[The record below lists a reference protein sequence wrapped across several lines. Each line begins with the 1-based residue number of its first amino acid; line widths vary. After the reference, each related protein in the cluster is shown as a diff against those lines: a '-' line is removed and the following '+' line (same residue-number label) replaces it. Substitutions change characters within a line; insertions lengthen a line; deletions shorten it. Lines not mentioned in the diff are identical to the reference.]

1 MASGSA
7 TVGQSAAPTPAPR
20 PAPTPAAPAPAPAA
34 GAPTTGATADKATI
48 SSPAAPQN
56 PYASIGAPGSAE
68 VTVDG
73 WKKGQNDCL
82 EHILTNQG
90 YSLEEIYKKD
100 SEGKTLLDR
109 VASQNDMKDPNMV
122 RTGQKL
128 TVPSKLK
135 ENGGNAE
142 AVSTKDL
149 KPGETTTASVG
160 DDKAGIDLTANKA
173 ENGTQTVNAETRNE
187 NRDAGV
193 STESTVGEKGRI
205 DAVASSEGDTSK
217 AQVVAKNSDGSAM
230 TRTDVTAKPDNS
242 EVTVTDIDRK
252 ANLGVTVTD
261 DQVKVNNPGT
271 KKDDDVGT
279 TVDISEKS
287 SDGWVENAGRSV
299 YEFFAG
305 KPEEKP
311 ATEVADARQVQVTK
325 NGEGQAT
332 VTTTGADGKQTTRTT
347 AGDTDDSW
355 LERAG
360 EGADDV
366 GNWVGQKARGAWNW
380 LTGS

>member
-7 TVGQSAAPTPAPR
+7 TVGQNVTPTPAPR
-20 PAPTPAAPAPAPAA
+20 PTPTAAPSPAPAA

-68 VTVDG
+68 VKVDG
-73 WKKGQNDCL
+73 WKKGKNDCL

-109 VASQNDMKDPNMV
+109 VAAQNDMKDPNMV

-149 KPGETTTASVG
+149 KAGETATASVG
-160 DDKAGIDLTANKA
+160 DDRAGIDLTAKKA
-173 ENGTQTVNAETRNE
+173 ENGTQTVNAETRND

-205 DAVASSEGDTSK
+205 DAVASSEGDTSR

-242 EVTVTDIDRK
+242 EVSVTDIDRK

-261 DQVKVNNPGT
+261 DQVQVNNPGA
-271 KKDDDVGT
+271 KKGDDVGT

-287 SDGWVENAGRSV
+287 SDGFFENAGRGI
-299 YEFFAG
+299 YEFFG
-305 KPEEKP
+305 GSKPEEKP
-311 ATEVADARQVQVTK
+311 ATEVANARQVQVTK

-332 VTTTGADGKQTTRTT
+332 VTTTGADGKKTTRTT

-355 LERAG
+355 VERAG
-360 EGADDV
+360 EGIDDATT
-366 GNWVGQKARGAWNW
+366 WVGRQWNR
-380 LTGS
+380 LFGS